1 MKSFLS
7 LVMLA
12 FVSCGFAS
20 ELLVIKGGR
29 EIHGRFLEE
38 SKTHITF
45 YTDYGKKIQIH
56 KSRISVLMR
65 NGEVLALSPVVGA
78 MVGIKPD
85 NELGKT
91 QAKSNV
97 VPTLEETNKT
107 IEPVTQNS
115 PNSQTEPSREV
126 ASSVTT
132 ESVSS
137 HEVGLKMGVAVGLI
151 QSRASTGTPTQSRT
165 GAEGGVIA
173 ELPFLA
179 GTYLQPE
186 LLLSQSG
193 YKDGDTVYKYSFVKV
208 PLFIKYRHQLND
220 RFNLTA
226 MMGPSLGFRSEA
238 TKSELGGSPTDLKS
252 ITKSTVV
259 GVDMGAG
266 AEYQYLPS
274 LGIFLNLRYSNQLNN
289 LDTTVGATDPVKL
302 RQLSFLAGFLFAL

>member
-85 NELGKT
+85 NELGKN

-97 VPTLEETNKT
+97 APTLEETSKT

-115 PNSQTEPSREV
+115 STSQTEPSREV

-132 ESVSS
+132 ETVSS
-137 HEVGLKMGVAVGLI
+137 HEVGLKMGVAVGVI
-151 QSRASTGTPTQSRT
+151 QSQASTGTPTQSRT

-208 PLFIKYRHQLND
+208 PLFIKYRFLMTDQ
-220 RFNLTA
+220 FGLTLMA
-226 MMGPSLGFRSEA
+226 GPSLGFRSEA
-238 TKSELGGSPTDLKS
+238 KSELGGVSTDLKS
-252 ITKSTVV
+252 TTKSTIV
-259 GVDMGAG
+259 GVDIGAG
-266 AEYQYLPS
+266 AEYQYLPN
-274 LGIFLNLRYSNQLNN
+274 LGVFLNLRYSNQLNN
-289 LDTTVGATDPVKL
+289 LDTTVGATNPVKL